1 MKTRVLLALIAA
13 AVLTSCAGLTQVT
26 VPTGSTSFEN
36 MEVRRNVKYVLTK
49 TYVLGIGGLSAKA
62 RNTDIIEELKR
73 EADLQPHEVLAYI
86 HATRNINSYLGLW
99 VKVHYSASGTVLGPV
114 GSGLERKDVVV
125 KTTKDMK
132 DAKYMIDSQLA
143 GKLRRRV
150 TFAKSEDEIR
160 AIIEEINGYMK
171 SGNLSTEKGQKLIK
185 GALEEIGRRR
195 EFNKKK

>member
-1 MKTRVLLALIAA
+1 MLAVLLM
-13 AVLTSCAGLTQVT
+13 TSCAGLTQVT
-26 VPTGSTSFEN
+26 VPTGCTSCDN

-73 EADLQPHEVLAYI
+73 EADLQPNEVLAYV

-99 VKVHYSASGTVLGPV
+99 VKVHYSASGMVLGPV
-114 GSGLERKDVVV
+114 GIGVERKDVVV
-125 KTTKDMK
+125 KTTKDK
-132 DAKYMIDSQLA
+132 QDPKYMIDSQLA

-150 TFAKSEDEIR
+150 MFAKSEDEIR
-160 AIIEEINGYMK
+160 LIIEEINGYMK